1 MNSKRAVEIV
11 NNREICDVYYK
22 KHPVWIQEVKNDVAK
37 VGFMDLRE
45 EQNVNVE
52 DLYEQNF

>member
-11 NNREICDVYYK
+11 NNREIGDVYYK